1 MAISKIKKI
10 KIISSQENKDKLVD
24 FFQDRGLIQVTS
36 TEEFPTLQTISVSTS
51 DLREKL
57 ENIREILEFSRKL
70 KKDLGKVS
78 LTEEEFKDLV
88 KEFNYSEFLKKVR
101 EIKIQI
107 GDLNSLKIKLE
118 ENYRYLSVW
127 KNLDLSLEYLLPTLY
142 TESLLGL
149 IPRKKF
155 PKFLKEINTLK
166 NYWKKINEDR
176 KNIYILIVYLV
187 SDKEE
192 LFSLLKRFNFD
203 FVGLP
208 YKKGKIC
215 DILRSIEEEI
225 RGLDEK
231 LISLEESLDEL
242 AGEIPKLM
250 AVYDYL
256 LNVKK
261 SLDIQGNFRKT
272 TSSVLIEGWIR
283 ERDIAYLKR
292 DLELNFKETAVFV
305 SEPLSKEKVPVALEN
320 RRPFRPFEVVTNLY
334 GAPLYGWIDPTP
346 FLAIFFVLSF
356 ALCLGDAGYGILLAT
371 ISYFALK
378 KFRLGKTTKKLF
390 QLFLICGLSTVI
402 TGAITGAWFGNL
414 LDRNLFLK
422 SIKDRIL
429 LFDPLRQPLNFL
441 FLALGLGFFQVLF
454 GIFLRFSKELKNR
467 MYFEAFFKELPSILI
482 QVSLLFLLFA
492 LFKILPSKILIFS
505 FVTLS
510 LSFFLFIF
518 YQFKAQKEFIFK
530 IFWSVYG
537 IYGIIAG
544 NFLADILSF
553 CRIFALGLTTSL
565 LATAINEVYFI
576 LPVLFRTILIPAFIL
591 VHLLNLG
598 INLLGV
604 YVHTSRLQYLEF
616 FTKFFESQ
624 EEIFKPFRREFE
636 FVQLEKGG

>member
-10 KIISSQENKDKLVD
+10 KIISCQENKDKLVD

-70 KKDLGKVS
+70 KKDLGKMS
-78 LTEEEFKDLV
+78 LTEEEFEDLV
-88 KEFNYSEFLKKVR
+88 KEFDHSGFLKKVR

-107 GDLNSLKIKLE
+107 EDLNSLRAKLE
-118 ENYRYLSVW
+118 ENYRCLSVW
-127 KNLDLSLEYLLPTLY
+127 RNLDLPLEYLLPTLY
-142 TESLLGL
+142 TESLLGF
-149 IPRKKF
+149 IPKKKF

-166 NYWKKINEDR
+166 NYWRKINEDR

-192 LFSLLKRFNFD
+192 LFSILKRFDFD
-203 FVGLP
+203 FVSLL
-208 YKKGKIC
+208 YKKGRVC
-215 DILRSIEEEI
+215 DILKNIKEEI
-225 RGLDEK
+225 RSLDER

-242 AGEIPKLM
+242 VGETPKLM
-250 AVYDYL
+250 AAYDYL

-261 SLDIQGNFRKT
+261 SLDIQGNFKKT

-283 ERDIAYLKR
+283 ERDIVYLKR

-346 FLAIFFVLSF
+346 FLATFFVLSF
-356 ALCLGDAGYGILLAT
+356 ALCLGDAGYGILLAA

-378 KFRLGKTTKKLF
+378 RFRLGKTTKKLF

-429 LFDPLRQPLNFL
+429 LFDPLKQPLNFL

-454 GIFLRFSKELKNR
+454 GIFLRLSKELKNR

-482 QVSLLFLLFA
+482 QISLLFSLFVF
-492 LFKILPSKILIFS
+492 FKFLPSKILIF
-505 FVTLS
+505 FLTILS

-518 YQFKAQKEFIFK
+518 YQFKVQKEFIFK

-565 LATAINEVYFI
+565 LATAINEIYFI

-616 FTKFFESQ
+616 FTKFFEPQ
-624 EEIFKPFRREFE
+624 EEVFKPFRREFE